1 MSTRKRR
8 VVSDSKPVAKISR
21 KRLKEDRF
29 RKEVGHSVEYV
40 ASHRNQFIV
49 WGTIVIVLLV
59 VSFGYQQHERSRSI
73 AARHELHEAINMFHG
88 RVDTEERIGEITFP
102 TSITKYNQTT
112 EALEKIIADFSDR
125 TEGQA
130 ARYYLSLLEIQQ
142 EKHAEARE
150 RLDSLVAD
158 QPEGEIGALAR
169 LALADLYARDAQDD
183 KARAH
188 YEHLIAQ
195 PTRLVPKERSQL
207 AFGRY
212 LVEKSP
218 EEATEVLNELTSQ
231 PGPWA
236 VAAGS
241 ALRSIDGS

>member
-1 MSTRKRR
+1 MAR
-8 VVSDSKPVAKISR
+8 ISR
-21 KRLKEDRF
+21 KQLKEDRF

-49 WGTIVIVLLV
+49 WIPIAIVLLV
-59 VSFGYQQHERSRSI
+59 VGFGYRQHEQSQSN
-73 AARHELHEAINMFHG
+73 AARHRLHEAINMFHG
-88 RVDTEERIGEITFP
+88 RVDTEERMGELTFP

-112 EALEKIIADFSDR
+112 EALEKIIADFSNR
-125 TEGQA
+125 TEAHA
-130 ARYYLSLLEIQQ
+130 ARYYLALLEIEQKKYDQ
-142 EKHAEARE
+142 ALTPLE
-150 RLDSLVAD
+150 SLVAD
-158 QPEGEIGALAR
+158 APEGEIGALAR
-169 LALADLYARDAQDD
+169 LALADLYAREEQDD

-188 YEHLIAQ
+188 YQDLIAQ

-218 EEATEVLNELTSQ
+218 QEATEILNELTSQ

-236 VAAGS
+236 VAAGN

>member
-1 MSTRKRR
+1 MAR
-8 VVSDSKPVAKISR
+8 ISR
-21 KRLKEDRF
+21 KQLKEDRF

-49 WGTIVIVLLV
+49 WVAIAVIFLV
-59 VSFGYQQHERSRSI
+59 VGFGYRQHEQSQAT

-88 RVDTEERIGEITFP
+88 RVDTEERIGELTFP

-112 EALEKIIADFSDR
+112 QALEEIIADFSNR
-125 TEGQA
+125 MEGHA
-130 ARYYLSLLEIQQ
+130 ARYYLALLEIEQ
-142 EKHAEARE
+142 EKHDDAQT
-150 RLDSLVAD
+150 RLELLVAD
-158 QPEGEIGALAR
+158 APEAEIGALAR
-169 LALADLYARDAQDD
+169 LALADLYAREEQDD
-183 KARAH
+183 KARTH
-188 YEHLIAQ
+188 YQHLIAQ

-207 AFGRY
+207 AYGRY

-236 VAAGS
+236 VAAGT